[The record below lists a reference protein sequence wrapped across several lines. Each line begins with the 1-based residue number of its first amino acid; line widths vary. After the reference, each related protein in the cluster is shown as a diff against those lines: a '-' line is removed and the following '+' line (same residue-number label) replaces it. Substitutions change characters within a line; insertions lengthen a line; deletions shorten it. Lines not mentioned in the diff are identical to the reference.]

1 MKKIQIV
8 ILQDGLETMLQCVE
22 TEDKVTLNLSV
33 TNDGEN
39 IPIPEEEMYDS
50 LEVFTYGLGEQMAG
64 ILHIAEQHFRPSGIL
79 LPPEQPDLFKG
90 AEDAPHLRIVK

>member
-33 TNDGEN
+33 THDGEN
-39 IPIPEEEMYDS
+39 IPIPENEMYDS
-50 LEVFTYGLGEQMAG
+50 LEAFAYGLGEQMAG
-64 ILHIAEQHFRPSGIL
+64 ILSIAQQHFNPSGIL
-79 LPPEQPDLFKG
+79 LPPEQPDLFEG
-90 AEDAPHLRIVK
+90 AADASHLRVVK